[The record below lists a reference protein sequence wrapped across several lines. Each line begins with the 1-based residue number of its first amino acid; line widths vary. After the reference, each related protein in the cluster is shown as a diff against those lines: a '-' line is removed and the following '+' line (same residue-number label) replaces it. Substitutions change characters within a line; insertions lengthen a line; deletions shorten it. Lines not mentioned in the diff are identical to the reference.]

1 MTTSN
6 SKPRATNRKRP
17 AVSPE
22 LLDRTPP
29 CDLDAER
36 AVLGSI
42 ILDPK
47 RLAEVRE
54 VVGPEHFHDCRNEAI
69 LRHLCRLAND
79 GAPLDVITLAAS
91 LKASNEWERAGGT
104 VYITEVAHAVPVAGH
119 AAYHARLVREK
130 ADRRALLRLGE
141 RALQL
146 GHGDGELQDAHAELR
161 ELLDPEVGKPKEP
174 PRFTRLLTSAEL
186 AGLEQKPHFLIRE
199 VMVAGQ
205 PMVIGG
211 RSKVLK
217 TSIAVDMATALG
229 SGTTFLNR
237 FACERVNVGFW
248 SGESGSATIRE
259 TALRIATAKGV
270 DLAECSVWWSFD
282 LPRLSQAADLEAL
295 RSTILQREI
304 QVAIFDPLYLCLL
317 SSDTAGTASNLFA
330 MGSVLQP
337 LSAFAQ
343 EVGVTLVLLHHF
355 RKTGQSDDSD
365 PAGLEEL
372 AQSGAAEW
380 ARGWILLQRRT
391 PYQSDG
397 HHDLWMRCG
406 GSAGHGSLWGLTID
420 EGILD
425 PEGFTGRHWDVEV
438 KSVGDAREQ
447 AKRERENRKA
457 EDQEAREED
466 HRRRVLDALRQFP
479 DGTTARALRDTAGL
493 NIDNCGRA
501 TRTLLQQGKLT
512 TCKVV
517 NTRGTYDGFRLA

>member
-1 MTTSN
+1 
-6 SKPRATNRKRP
+6 
-17 AVSPE
+17 
-22 LLDRTPP
+22 
-29 CDLDAER
+29 
-36 AVLGSI
+36 
-42 ILDPK
+42 LDPK
-47 RLAEVRE
+47 WLPEVTE
-54 VVGPEHFHDCRNEAI
+54 VIGPEHFHDCRNETI
-69 LRHLCRLAND
+69 LRHLCRLANAGNPID
-79 GAPLDVITLAAS
+79 AITLHAS
-91 LKASNEWERAGGT
+91 LKAAGELERAGGLA
-104 VYITEVAHAVPVAGH
+104 YIADVAHAVPVAAH
-119 AAYHARLVREK
+119 ATYHAGLVK
-130 ADRRALLRLGE
+130 QAADKRALRTLGTDLIRL
-141 RALQL
+141 
-146 GHGDGELQDAHAELR
+146 AHATENNGQVD
-161 ELLDPEVGKPKEP
+161 LLSEARDLLAAVETAGKPPEP
-174 PRFTRLLTSAEL
+174 PRFTCLLSSADL
-186 AGLEQKPHFLIRE
+186 AAMQEKPHFLIRG
-199 VMVAGQ
+199 VMVARQ
-205 PMVIGG
+205 PMIMGG

-217 TSIAVDMATALG
+217 TSIAVEGAISLG
-229 SGTTFLNR
+229 SGTPFLGR
-237 FACERVNVGFW
+237 FDTQKTTVGFW
-248 SGESGSATIRE
+248 SGESGAATIRE
-259 TALRIATAKGV
+259 TALRTAAAKGV
-270 DLAECSVWWSFD
+270 NLADCSVYWSFD
-282 LPRLSQAADLEAL
+282 LPRLSQATDLEAL
-295 RSTILQREI
+295 RSTILQRGI
-304 QVAIFDPLYLCLL
+304 KVAIFDPLYLCLL

-343 EVGVTLVLLHHF
+343 EAGVTLVLLHHF

-380 ARGWILLQRRT
+380 ARQWILLQRRI

-425 PEGFTGRHWDVEV
+425 SETFTGRTWDVEV

-479 DGTTARALRDTAGL
+479 DGATTRALREAAGL